1 MTNQQ
6 HDLAEEVRE
15 LRRQVNALEEEL
27 KARDAFIV
35 AAAHELRNP
44 ISPLVLHVDRLLN
57 AARASRDGTV
67 SATWLSE
74 QLGSFS
80 VRLTRFLSAL
90 NRMLDV
96 TQIRGGRMT
105 LVPEEVDLSELVRDV
120 AASFERELKA
130 STSTLELEPDGPLLG
145 VWDRMR
151 LEQVVANLV
160 SNAIRYGAGKPIR
173 VELRGAPEQAVLVV
187 SDQGVGI
194 HEQDQARIFERF
206 ERAHVRGPGG
216 FGVGLWVVQKL
227 CRAMGGEVTVS
238 SCPGAGATFTVTLPR
253 DGRRER

>member
-6 HDLAEEVRE
+6 NDPAEEVRE
-15 LRRQVNALEEEL
+15 LRRRVEALEEEL

-44 ISPLVLHVDRLLN
+44 ISPLVLHVERLLN
-57 AARASRDGTV
+57 AARTSQDGAV
-67 SATWLSE
+67 SSAWLTE

-105 LVPEEVDLSELVRDV
+105 LVPEEVDLAELVREV
-120 AASFERELKA
+120 VASFERELRA
-130 STSTLELEPDGPLLG
+130 STSTLDFARDGPLIGL
-145 VWDRMR
+145 WDRMR
-151 LEQVVANLV
+151 LEQIVANLV
-160 SNAIRYGAGKPIR
+160 SNAIRYGAAKPIR
-173 VELRGAPEQAVLVV
+173 VELRGTPEQAVLVV

-194 HEQDQARIFERF
+194 HEQDHRRIFERF
-206 ERAHVRGPGG
+206 ERANARGPGG
-216 FGVGLWVVQKL
+216 FGVGLWIVQKL
-227 CRAMGGEVTVS
+227 CHAMGGEVSVS

-253 DGRRER
+253 EGRRER